1 MKCLFGEMNPVL
13 IEDGKDESK
22 RDDDVM
28 DAVQIT

>member
-1 MKCLFGEMNPVL
+1 MNPVL

-28 DAVQIT
+28 DAVQIM

>member
-1 MKCLFGEMNPVL
+1 MDEMNPVL

-28 DAVQIT
+28 NAVQVT